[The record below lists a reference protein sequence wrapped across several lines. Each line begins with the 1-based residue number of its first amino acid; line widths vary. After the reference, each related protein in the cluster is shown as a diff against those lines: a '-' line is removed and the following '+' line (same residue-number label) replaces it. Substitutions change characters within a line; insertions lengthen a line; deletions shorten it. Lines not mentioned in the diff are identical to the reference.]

1 MIHYTPEGHRIKLG
15 LNFSGSR
22 GGFRLR
28 WAWYDFATYK
38 ATTYRFRFRWH
49 ISPSFLWEAKEW
61 SVIDNYLEM
70 NGLEVVHRE
79 VLEDLRLCEQD
90 AKRTNEPL
98 AYIKAKPEVVD
109 LTDPLGYHR
118 SST

>member
-22 GGFRLR
+22 GGFRLL
-28 WAWYDFATYK
+28 WAWYNFATHK
-38 ATTYRFRFRWH
+38 ATTYRFRLRLTMRPW
-49 ISPSFLWEAKEW
+49 IIWESKSW

-79 VLEDLRLCEQD
+79 VLEDLHATE
-90 AKRTNEPL
+90 ASVKRTNEPY
-98 AYIKAKPEVVD
+98 AYIKPQGE
-109 LTDPLGYHR
+109 
-118 SST
+118 